1 MTKKKVL
8 CTILSMLLV
17 GTSICSVF
25 AADAAAKLETSNE
38 TAVVGNMERI
48 SAPVDFEFEIISVGR
63 DTVTAEFTSSRRIS
77 TPPYVGGK
85 GTKNTA
91 EKISNLQYV
100 LEYDKEYSFV
110 YSVTENG
117 VETVYNSFLTVER
130 GSDIKVVFGD
140 IIKNEVSGVST
151 RAVGTKTEIESNNNY
166 SSATRTYDDYD
177 NYGALTSN
185 TDVDWWVVSFLNSGS
200 ANFWLGNIPANCDY
214 ELELYASNGTTLLMS
229 SENSG
234 NTQELLT
241 CPVEAGVNYYVKIY
255 SYSGSSTSQYLFR
268 TKNYPNIQDNKVYY
282 IKSAV
287 NNHCMTVQNGWNQ
300 NEMNVYT
307 AAFNSNPSDQ
317 TTYRNNQRF
326 RLIYDESGNYYH
338 IAPVCSFDGFS
349 SYYEGRVVDI
359 DMTNGI
365 VDYANVMTWWNNG
378 VNEEKFSI
386 VEIETGLYAIKLRY
400 NSTFAFERHA
410 DGNVCINTYSGT
422 TSQLWIIEEDT
433 YYNDAEEYY
442 LSLNWEWPMSFTNLS
457 SSYGY
462 RNLNGDKFH
471 NGIDVPTGQTG
482 GYPVKAAQSGT
493 VHKMSLDTSYGCG
506 YYLIVKTNDSVYSG
520 DPNYSNKKLCYLY
533 QHLQTYPYIT
543 YPELNVAGHQIQK
556 GDPVALSG
564 NSGMPDPK
572 KDFHLHYT
580 VITSESVVFLDTGY
594 DMDMHFHDTFN
605 PLAFHDPTSLT
616 FDYYN

>member
-48 SAPVDFEFEIISVGR
+48 SAPVDFDFEIVSVDR

-177 NYGALTSN
+177 NHGALTTN

-214 ELELYASNGTTLLMS
+214 ELELYKTIL
-229 SENSG
+229 
-234 NTQELLT
+234 Q
-241 CPVEAGVNYYVKIY
+241 C
-255 SYSGSSTSQYLFR
+255 
-268 TKNYPNIQDNKVYY
+268 
-282 IKSAV
+282 
-287 NNHCMTVQNGWNQ
+287 C
-300 NEMNVYT
+300 
-307 AAFNSNPSDQ
+307 
-317 TTYRNNQRF
+317 
-326 RLIYDESGNYYH
+326 
-338 IAPVCSFDGFS
+338 
-349 SYYEGRVVDI
+349 
-359 DMTNGI
+359 
-365 VDYANVMTWWNNG
+365 
-378 VNEEKFSI
+378 
-386 VEIETGLYAIKLRY
+386 
-400 NSTFAFERHA
+400 
-410 DGNVCINTYSGT
+410 
-422 TSQLWIIEEDT
+422 
-433 YYNDAEEYY
+433 
-442 LSLNWEWPMSFTNLS
+442 
-457 SSYGY
+457 
-462 RNLNGDKFH
+462 
-471 NGIDVPTGQTG
+471 G
-482 GYPVKAAQSGT
+482 G
-493 VHKMSLDTSYGCG
+493 
-506 YYLIVKTNDSVYSG
+506 
-520 DPNYSNKKLCYLY
+520 
-533 QHLQTYPYIT
+533 
-543 YPELNVAGHQIQK
+543 
-556 GDPVALSG
+556 
-564 NSGMPDPK
+564 
-572 KDFHLHYT
+572 
-580 VITSESVVFLDTGY
+580 
-594 DMDMHFHDTFN
+594 
-605 PLAFHDPTSLT
+605 
-616 FDYYN
+616 